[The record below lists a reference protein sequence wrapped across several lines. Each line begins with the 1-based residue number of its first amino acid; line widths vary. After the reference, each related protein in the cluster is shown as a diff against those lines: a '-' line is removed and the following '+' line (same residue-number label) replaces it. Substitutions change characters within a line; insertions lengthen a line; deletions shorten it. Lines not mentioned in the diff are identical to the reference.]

1 MKMKHIFAFA
11 CLSQALLAID
21 DLDVKTAREV
31 LEQET
36 GDLIEYYDESF
47 FSTET
52 KETLDAVAEGEL
64 PDSIGDESA
73 RSITSDIKKLYEEKI
88 TPGYVFNPSKESSEY
103 RVKSQSNYD
112 YVYFY
117 LLLGLLD
124 KYGKDLPDL
133 DTSEYACKKGEYFKE
148 YSFSDRSKH
157 YWNEH
162 NGAWVPRDTSTPVR
176 TRHKQK
182 KKEQKDVEKE
192 KYDSGVKNIVNTYIN
207 DCYQNY
213 DNFKEAVK
221 SPLNFNEQIVK
232 ELTPYFKDGG
242 DPCKPKVNA
251 EYHLLH
257 RCYQYRSPFS
267 NDFTDVRKFKVHFDM
282 IYNIDTLKKLF
293 DEKLITLE
301 DAATISKNNEEMAKY
316 LLKVL
321 KANKK
326 KLTTPE
332 KEQKKRTL
340 KNYAEASKENEMY
353 LKESRDRNARYKK
366 LYKGIE
372 KTCTRDTK
380 TTKTSTVKD
389 LHLRSW

>member
-1 MKMKHIFAFA
+1 MKMKHLFAFV
-11 CLSQALLAID
+11 CLSQALLALD

-36 GDLIEYYDESF
+36 GNLTEYYDESF
-47 FSTET
+47 FSDDT

-64 PDSIGDESA
+64 PDLIGDEAA
-73 RSITSDIKKLYEEKI
+73 RSITSDIEKLYEEKI
-88 TPGYVFNPSKESSEY
+88 TPRYAFNPSKGTGGY
-103 RVKSQSNYD
+103 RVKSQSNCD

-124 KYGKDLPDL
+124 KYDVDLPDL
-133 DTSEYACKKGEYFKE
+133 DTANYACKKGEYFKK
-148 YSFSDRSKH
+148 YRFSDWSTH
-157 YWNEH
+157 YNQDH
-162 NGAWVPRDTSTPVR
+162 DRTFVNPVQTSDPFG
-176 TRHKQK
+176 
-182 KKEQKDVEKE
+182 DKE
-192 KYDSGVKNIVNTYIN
+192 KHGQELKNTVDAYIN

-213 DNFKEAVK
+213 SNFKEAVK

-242 DPCKPKVNA
+242 EPCQPKINA
-251 EYHLLH
+251 EHHLLP
-257 RCYQYRSPFS
+257 RCYQYRSPFNS
-267 NDFTDVRKFKVHFDM
+267 SYNTDVRKFKVHFDM

-301 DAATISKNNEEMAKY
+301 DAVAIGKNNEEMARY

-332 KEQKKRTL
+332 NKPKKRTL
-340 KNYAEASKENEMY
+340 KNSTEAAKENEMY
-353 LKESRDRNARYKK
+353 LKEYKDRNARYKK
-366 LYKGIE
+366 IYKGVE
-372 KTCTRDTK
+372 KTCTRDIK
-380 TTKTSTVKD
+380 TTKTNPVKD
-389 LHLRSW
+389 LHVKG